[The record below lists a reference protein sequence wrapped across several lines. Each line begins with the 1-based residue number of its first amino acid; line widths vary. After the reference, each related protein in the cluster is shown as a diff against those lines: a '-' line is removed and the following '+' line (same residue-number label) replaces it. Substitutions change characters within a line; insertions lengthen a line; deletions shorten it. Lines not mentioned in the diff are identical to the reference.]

1 MTKRVSIVSA
11 AVAVGLALASI
22 SMPQAAGLQSKMDSV
37 FGEMS
42 NISRP
47 GVFETQRRGVLSGGS
62 MYVRSPIMNT
72 DLINFQ
78 APSFKAGCGG
88 VDFFGGSFSFVNADQ
103 FVQLLRTVAANS
115 KGYAFQIAL
124 NIACPDC
131 SAWINSLQSKI
142 QQLNEALGNSCQ
154 LAQGLVNDVASA
166 FGAKRQ
172 NEYTAVGT
180 ITGIFDDWFGSK
192 NNPDGTDTAKQV
204 DEKGGEKT
212 KRIVGNIV
220 WDALKKG
227 NVKSWIVDAG
237 DEVTEY
243 GILMAVTGTIVIP
256 KSTDDTA
263 NPDTGN
269 TNNPRYYPDLITYK
283 ELLNGGNLQV
293 YKCNDND
300 CLEPAK
306 ETVKVTGMVQRV
318 REAFKGDGTSEG
330 VLRKFGMMS
339 GNAFTQKEGNLMSNM
354 PQAIGAIVRQLAT
367 ASNDV
372 ALDQAD
378 DLAYAVAMSWAN
390 EMIQEQLKAV
400 RHALSNSDK
409 PESKQMLDTLN
420 ETEERLYSAYQVF
433 AADHPT
439 ISKIIDQYNAVQ
451 KNIYKITVAA
461 TGSTVAATNTG
472 E

>member
-1 MTKRVSIVSA
+1 M
-11 AVAVGLALASI
+11 
-22 SMPQAAGLQSKMDSV
+22 
-37 FGEMS
+37 
-42 NISRP
+42 
-47 GVFETQRRGVLSGGS
+47 
-62 MYVRSPIMNT
+62 
-72 DLINFQ
+72 
-78 APSFKAGCGG
+78 
-88 VDFFGGSFSFVNADQ
+88 
-103 FVQLLRTVAANS
+103 
-115 KGYAFQIAL
+115 
-124 NIACPDC
+124 
-131 SAWINSLQSKI
+131 
-142 QQLNEALGNSCQ
+142 
-154 LAQGLVNDVASA
+154 
-166 FGAKRQ
+166 
-172 NEYTAVGT
+172 
-180 ITGIFDDWFGSK
+180 
-192 NNPDGTDTAKQV
+192 
-204 DEKGGEKT
+204 
-212 KRIVGNIV
+212 
-220 WDALKKG
+220 
-227 NVKSWIVDAG
+227 DAG
-237 DEVTEY
+237 DEKTEY

-293 YKCNDND
+293 YKCNDDD
-300 CLEPAK
+300 CLELAK